1 MLRNSKIKQWRFE
14 KMPVKKQI
22 KSKRNKIKDLKT
34 TRVGLVLLGHGQ
46 CSWCIT
52 SDDEVKNVVLAFR
65 TARYMRR
72 SWKGIYS
79 FKKEAI
85 INVHIYDITNCETW
99 NHNGFGHVT
108 NEKGEALPFIE
119 TIDTVL

>member
-1 MLRNSKIKQWRFE
+1 MTSTKT
-14 KMPVKKQI
+14 KKQET
-22 KSKRNKIKDLKT
+22 KKESGETKT

-46 CSWCIT
+46 CSWAIT

-65 TARYMRR
+65 AARYMRR
-72 SWKGIYS
+72 SWKGIYK

-99 NHNGFGHVT
+99 NHDGFGLIT
-108 NEKGEALPFIE
+108 NEKNEVMPFLE

>member
-1 MLRNSKIKQWRFE
+1 
-14 KMPVKKQI
+14 MPVKKEI
-22 KSKRNKIKDLKT
+22 KSKRNKIKDLKI

-46 CSWCIT
+46 SSWAIT

-65 TARYMRR
+65 AARYMRR
-72 SWKGIYS
+72 SWKGIYK

-85 INVHIYDITNCETW
+85 INVHIYDISNCETW
-99 NHNGFGHVT
+99 NHDGFGMIT
-108 NEKGEALPFIE
+108 NEKGEILPFIE

>member
-1 MLRNSKIKQWRFE
+1 MTT
-14 KMPVKKQI
+14 KQI

-34 TRVGLVLLGHGQ
+34 TRVGIVILQRGQYSWLVEN
-46 CSWCIT
+46 
-52 SDDEVKNVVLAFR
+52 DDKIENIVLAFR

-72 SWKGIYS
+72 AWKGYYK
-79 FKKEAI
+79 FKKDSI
-85 INVHIYDITNCETW
+85 IPVHIYDITNCETW

-108 NEKGEALPFIE
+108 NEKGEILPFIE

>member
-1 MLRNSKIKQWRFE
+1 MSLKT
-14 KMPVKKQI
+14 KQI

-108 NEKGEALPFIE
+108 DEKGNTLPFIE

>member
-1 MLRNSKIKQWRFE
+1 MFRNSKIKQRRF
-14 KMPVKKQI
+14 KQMPVKKEI

-108 NEKGEALPFIE
+108 DENGKALPFIE